1 LVVLL
6 FLNISARIEQKNF
19 LHITSSHYKSDI
31 TIKINHMSPRIQKEL
46 ACAQNGS
53 TEGINV
59 SLPNPNNLHIWKALM
74 KGPEGSPYEGGIF

>member
-1 LVVLL
+1 
-6 FLNISARIEQKNF
+6 
-19 LHITSSHYKSDI
+19 
-31 TIKINHMSPRIQKEL
+31 MSPRIQKEL

-59 SLPNPNNLHIWKALM
+59 SLPNPNNLHIWKVLM